1 MLLCMPEIILESA
14 EKLAAIGTAAD
25 ATANF
30 LAAVALACEWVRID
44 FFHCRGER
52 VPKVGLNRR

>member
-1 MLLCMPEIILESA
+1 MPEIILESA
-14 EKLAAIGTAAD
+14 EKLAAIGAAAD